1 MKIKVIGTQI
11 YDEHEEKVI
20 QEYENA
26 VVEFKNVLRI
36 KYDGGEIIFDKLSNI
51 VTLNNGGNEI
61 VIELNKEKI
70 LTYNTPYGI
79 ISMKTYGEEMI
90 AYENPF
96 RVIIKY
102 KIELNGTSAYKNV
115 AEIITID
122 SND

>member
-26 VVEFKNVLRI
+26 VVEFKDVLTI

-51 VTLNNGGNEI
+51 VTLNNGENEI

-79 ISMKTYGEEMI
+79 ISMKTYGEEII

>member
-26 VVEFKNVLRI
+26 VIEIKDVLKI

-79 ISMKTYGEEMI
+79 ISMKTYGEEI
-90 AYENPF
+90 ISYENPF

-102 KIELNGTSAYKNV
+102 KIELNGTSAYKNI
-115 AEIITID
+115 AEIIAIN